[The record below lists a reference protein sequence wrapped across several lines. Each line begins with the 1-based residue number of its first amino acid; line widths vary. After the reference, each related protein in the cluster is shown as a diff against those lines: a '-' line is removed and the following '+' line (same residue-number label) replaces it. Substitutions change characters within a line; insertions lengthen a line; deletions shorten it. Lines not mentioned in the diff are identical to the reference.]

1 MKNIK
6 KKLLV
11 ALLSA
16 TCVTAG
22 AFGFAACKKNN
33 SSTDDGDPQIKAIY
47 NQYVVY
53 AESQGSTALSY
64 EDWLN
69 SIKGAN
75 GTNGKSAYEIYVSKV
90 PAGQTPMTE
99 AEWLAHLAGT
109 PGTDGKGIVSVTL
122 NSDET
127 GLVILYTD
135 GTNATV
141 PLPADIAHKHTYG
154 SDYVVVIPETVDKD
168 GLGYKQ
174 CTSPDCDHAE
184 LVVIPKVKN
193 ITPSSID
200 VEVGLNEIR
209 KVNLLNEDLA
219 VGERVTYNFTAR
231 KAANMSWWDYTFAR
245 LGNAASTSNAFYKLT
260 LLNDGLIFN
269 TDAQSMDSEMNVEG
283 KEMYMGVLA
292 GDTKDF
298 LVDVDTSD
306 PAVAG
311 KTSYSFRIL
320 VERLETPADGT
331 TQYLPKAIT
340 GGVDVTDTSEG
351 DMYYVLNSN
360 IGTDYKFTVGATT
373 SLTFYTNDTFK
384 DGVEITDGDVQTL
397 YNYSRD
403 NKYYVKA
410 SALDGNISFKLAPD
424 GVSGSKANPYDV
436 TLGTG
441 APAAADSWYKYT
453 PAASGNYTL
462 DITADS
468 SYEVYVYD
476 DLTVYG
482 GGTSVSAKKTVFTF
496 EAGKTYY
503 LEASTALASLKLS
516 AYNEATDKGFG
527 TGVPIAL
534 STDVN
539 AYTLN
544 AGEVKYYTYTN
555 NTDSAVTLYTGI
567 SGGNYWGDDVFGKEY
582 NMLNEPPISNAH
594 PQFTVPAGATR
605 VFCVTASETD
615 ETTFGFGIYDANTT
629 IAYTIKVL
637 DDNEVLTFE
646 GEGLS
651 RRPVYTPNANPVAG
665 VEVTV
670 NGETGTTDSNG
681 EVTLNLKPGV
691 YTIGLGDKDGYTYL
705 TKSKTKTSYVPTTTT
720 AVLAAHHD
728 YTVQLS
734 GVDNLGGISVTVSG
748 ANSNNDFTTT
758 ADTDATGKITFSA
771 PGDSYRVS
779 ITSDTYA
786 LANDKSSEVFAKNDA
801 HGESGWVIN
810 LAIKNKPKEYTYTPL
825 VGADAN
831 KTFDVTAEAAY
842 TFGVAS
848 MGYTI
853 QITVTNG
860 CMEFLQIVGDMRTT
874 YIEGGVSQYPGA
886 GINDSSQ
893 LTIWGTETVYVA
905 IVPNEGQT
913 ATVQITYTYE

>member
-174 CTSPDCDHAE
+174 CTSPDCDHTE

-193 ITPSSID
+193 VTPSVITVGQDMD
-200 VEVGLNEIR
+200 VRRVS
-209 KVNLLNEDLA
+209 LLNEDMK

-231 KAANMSWWDYTFAR
+231 KDGSTGWWDYSYAR
-245 LGNAASTSNAFYKLT
+245 LGNAASTSNSLYKLT
-260 LLNDGLIFN
+260 LLNNGLIFC
-269 TDAQSMDSEMNVEG
+269 TDANAPSDSAVAG
-283 KEMYMGVLA
+283 KEMTLGALA
-292 GDTKDF
+292 GNTKDF

-340 GGVDVTDTSEG
+340 GGVAVTDTSEE
-351 DMYYVLNSN
+351 DMYYVLDKN
-360 IGTDYKFTVGATT
+360 IGTDYKFTVGANT
-373 SLTFYTNDTFK
+373 SLTFYTNDSFK
-384 DGVEITDGDVQTL
+384 NGIDINDGDVQTL

-410 SALDGNISFKLAPD
+410 SALDGNISFTLAPD
-424 GVSGSKANPYDV
+424 GVPGSKANPHDV
-436 TLGTG
+436 TLGAGG
-441 APAAADSWYKYT
+441 AAAADSWYKFT

-482 GGTSVSAKKTVFTF
+482 GGTSVGAKKTVFTF

-516 AYNEATDKGFG
+516 AYNEAADKGFG

-555 NTDSAVTLYTGI
+555 NTDSAVTLYTGV
-567 SGGNYWGDDVFGKEY
+567 SGGSYYGDDEFGKEY
-582 NMLNEPPISNAH
+582 GYGAVPPISNNH

-605 VFCVTASETD
+605 VFCVTASETA
-615 ETTFGFGIYDANTT
+615 ETTFGFGIYDENTT
-629 IAYTIKVL
+629 IAYTIKVI
-637 DDNEVLTFE
+637 DDNEDLTFE

-691 YTIGLGDKDGYTYL
+691 YTIGLGDKAGYTYL
-705 TKSKTKTSYVPTTTT
+705 TASKTKTSYVPTTTT

-734 GVDNLGGISVTVSG
+734 GVDNLNGISVTVSG
-748 ANSNNDFTTT
+748 ANSNNHFTTT
-758 ADTDATGKITFSA
+758 ANTDATGKITFNA
-771 PGDSYRVS
+771 PGDAYAVS
-779 ITSDTYA
+779 ITSDTYV
-786 LANDKSSEVFAKNDA
+786 LTSGKSSDIFSKNDA

-810 LAIKNKPKEYTYTPL
+810 LSIKNKPKEYTFSPL
-825 VGADAN
+825 VGADVD
-831 KTFDVTAEAAY
+831 KTFDVTAESAY

-860 CMEFLQIVGDMRTT
+860 YMEFLQIVGDMKTT

>member
-33 SSTDDGDPQIKAIY
+33 SSDNGDPQIKAIY
-47 NQYVVY
+47 NQYVAY
-53 AESQGSTALSY
+53 AESQGSSALSY

-135 GTNATV
+135 GTSATV

-174 CTSPDCDHAE
+174 CTSPDCDHTE

-193 ITPSSID
+193 VTPSVIT
-200 VEVGLNEIR
+200 VGQDMDIR
-209 KVNLLNEDLA
+209 RVSLLNEDMK

-231 KAANMSWWDYTFAR
+231 KDGSTGWWDYSYAR
-245 LGNAASTSNAFYKLT
+245 LGNAASTSNALYKLT
-260 LLNDGLIFN
+260 LLEDGLIFC
-269 TDAQSMDSEMNVEG
+269 TDANNPYDSVVEG
-283 KEMYMGVLA
+283 KEMTLGALA
-292 GDTKDF
+292 GNTKDF
-298 LVDVDTSD
+298 LVDIDSSD

-320 VERLETPADGT
+320 VERLETPADGVT
-331 TQYLPKAIT
+331 KYLPKVIA
-340 GGVDVTDTSEG
+340 GGVDVADTSTG
-351 DMYYVLNSN
+351 DMYYVLDKN

-373 SLTFYTNDTFK
+373 SLTFYTNDSYEGGM
-384 DGVEITDGDVQTL
+384 DINDGDVQTL
-397 YNYSRD
+397 YNSNN

-424 GVSGSKANPYDV
+424 GLPGSKANPHDV
-436 TLGTG
+436 TLGAGG
-441 APAAADSWYKYT
+441 AVTADSWYKFT
-453 PAASGNYTL
+453 PATSGNYTL
-462 DITADS
+462 DITAS
-468 SYEVYVYD
+468 GNYQVFVYD
-476 DLTVYG
+476 DLTSY
-482 GGTSVSAKKTVFTF
+482 SMPAPLSSKKTVFAF

-503 LEASTALASLKLS
+503 LNAATELSSLTLS

-527 TGVPIAL
+527 TGVAIAL

-539 AYTLN
+539 SYTLN
-544 AGEVKYYTYTN
+544 AGDVKYFTYTN
-555 NTDSAVTLYTGI
+555 NTDSAVTLYTGV
-567 SGGNYWGDDVFGKEY
+567 SGGSYYGDDEFGKEY
-582 NMLNEPPISNAH
+582 GFGAVPPISNNH

-615 ETTFGFGIYDANTT
+615 ETTFGFGIYDENTT
-629 IAYTIKVL
+629 IAYTIKVI
-637 DDNEVLTFE
+637 DDNEDLTFE
-646 GEGLS
+646 GEGIS

-681 EVTLNLKPGV
+681 EVTLQLKPGV
-691 YTIGLGDKDGYTYL
+691 YTVGLGEKAGYTYL
-705 TKSKTKTSYVPTTTT
+705 TASKTQTSYVPTTTT

-734 GVDNLGGISVTVSG
+734 GVDNLNGISVTVSG
-748 ANSNNDFTTT
+748 ANSNNHFTTT
-758 ADTDATGKITFSA
+758 ADTDATGKITFNA
-771 PGDSYRVS
+771 PGDAYRVS
-779 ITSDTYA
+779 ITSDTYV
-786 LANDKSSEVFAKNDA
+786 LTSEKSSDIFSKNDA
-801 HGESGWVIN
+801 HGETGWVIN
-810 LAIKNKPKEYTYTPL
+810 LSIKNKPKEYTFT
-825 VGADAN
+825 
-831 KTFDVTAEAAY
+831 TVTNFSNPIVVNGEAAY
-842 TFGVAS
+842 QFTAVTDVDHSISISGGKFEYLNISGYGTVIEFGVVKNSVNGDISLTGVAA
-848 MGYTI
+848 GNVLYPFNDTLVKFAVVPDTPGGEVTI
-853 QITVTNG
+853 
-860 CMEFLQIVGDMRTT
+860 
-874 YIEGGVSQYPGA
+874 
-886 GINDSSQ
+886 
-893 LTIWGTETVYVA
+893 TISKS
-905 IVPNEGQT
+905 
-913 ATVQITYTYE
+913 

>member
-193 ITPSSID
+193 VTPSVVPEGEDMD
-200 VEVGLNEIR
+200 VRRVS
-209 KVNLLNEDLA
+209 LLNEDLA
-219 VGERVTYNFTAR
+219 VGERVTYNFTAT
-231 KAANMSWWDYTFAR
+231 KDADMGWWDYSYAR
-245 LGNAASTSNAFYKLT
+245 LGNAASTSNALYKLT
-260 LLNDGLIFN
+260 LLDDGLIFC
-269 TDAQSMDSEMNVEG
+269 TDANDPYDSAVDG
-283 KEMYMGVLA
+283 KEMTLGALA
-292 GDTKDF
+292 GNTKDF

-351 DMYYVLNSN
+351 DMYYVLDKN
-360 IGTDYKFTVGATT
+360 IGTDYEFTVGATT

-384 DGVEITDGDVQTL
+384 DGVDIADGNVQTL
-397 YNYSRD
+397 YNSNN

-410 SALDGNISFKLAPD
+410 SALDGNISFKLAPA
-424 GVSGSKANPYDV
+424 GVPGSKANPYDV

-441 APAAADSWYKYT
+441 GEAAADSWYKFT

-555 NTDSAVTLYTGI
+555 NTDSAVTLYTGV

-582 NMLNEPPISNAH
+582 STLNEPPISNAH

-637 DDNEVLTFE
+637 DDNEDLTFE

-651 RRPVYTPNANPVAG
+651 RRPVYTPNRHPVAG
-665 VEVTV
+665 VEVIV

-705 TKSKTKTSYVPTTTT
+705 TTSKTKTSYVPTTTT

-748 ANSNNDFTTT
+748 ANVYNDFTTT

-779 ITSDTYA
+779 ITSDDYV
-786 LANDKSSEVFAKNDA
+786 LASEKSSQVFAKNDA
-801 HGESGWVIN
+801 HGSSGWVIN
-810 LAIKNKPKEYTYTPL
+810 LAIKNKPKEYTFTTLNGYDVNKEIENITEESAYQFKANTTSWYINIEVINGHMELMWCDDNKVINNGALGNANPGDTLQKVSNIMLSEDPASVIKL
-825 VGADAN
+825 VVVPDA
-831 KTFDVTAEAAY
+831 
-842 TFGVAS
+842 
-848 MGYTI
+848 
-853 QITVTNG
+853 
-860 CMEFLQIVGDMRTT
+860 
-874 YIEGGVSQYPGA
+874 
-886 GINDSSQ
+886 
-893 LTIWGTETVYVA
+893 
-905 IVPNEGQT
+905 GQT
-913 ATVQITYTYE
+913 AKVKIIYS